1 MTGLKYFWKPSDGFY
16 MGKKTPIVK
25 VGWKWGN
32 FEPYIWKWTTNKLKT
47 SVNSVNIVEIRS
59 ISENIW
65 KAQREKIGRQ
75 PNDTVWRWS
84 FTWSNLCK
92 SNATDNFYTVK
103 FCVQTDHSSS
113 IYKCF
118 SGKLSK

>member
-113 IYKCF
+113 I
-118 SGKLSK
+118 